1 MEWRPCNWWLQGHQ
15 TGTTFLFF
23 PLIFVSTKF
32 QLWRL
37 KICYIEWT
45 FVITRFILFSFK
57 NLKSIIGIAIF
68 LLANFSFLEM
78 SVWGFEPTT
87 SPPFILLQPMD
98 LISPIGIAIG
108 VIVIEVLEITWI
120 RSTCVFN
127 LVVGIWGVSL
137 VFYCYLDLDLQW
149 VGLNCWGWVRV
160 ADWLFIFWIHL
171 NWLSLQTIAF
181 VFLFILEMVQLYHYK
196 LMDISEWIAMG
207 GSIRCEEMWVLEE
220 NSWIYTPDPSKIFNT
235 LLLLS

>member
-1 MEWRPCNWWLQGHQ
+1 M
-15 TGTTFLFF
+15 
-23 PLIFVSTKF
+23 
-32 QLWRL
+32 
-37 KICYIEWT
+37 
-45 FVITRFILFSFK
+45 
-57 NLKSIIGIAIF
+57 
-68 LLANFSFLEM
+68 
-78 SVWGFEPTT
+78 
-87 SPPFILLQPMD
+87 
-98 LISPIGIAIG
+98 
-108 VIVIEVLEITWI
+108 EITWI

-207 GSIRCEEMWVLEE
+207 GSIRCEEMWVLKETLESISRSLE
-220 NSWIYTPDPSKIFNT
+220 NLQYSFAAFFKIEMKSTIVAVLWWCGHCSSVKCNPCLAEVWSGFILEWNKAIYLSKLQRETCLNPAERKDFWILGSITVVLQMYMM
-235 LLLLS
+235 